1 MRKEKRKSLGAVTH
15 THTHTQDIYKRDR
28 KQANTLV
35 ESVYSTESSNLKRE
49 NRWEAYPVKFSKQ
62 LVPRLGAE
70 AVMLGLSVVKG
81 ALEPLLETAEII
93 ELR

>member
-1 MRKEKRKSLGAVTH
+1 MKYSEAKNETKGEKIMTTKETKNFEIVGVLRERERCAWRCL
-15 THTHTQDIYKRDR
+15 IY
-28 KQANTLV
+28 
-35 ESVYSTESSNLKRE
+35 S
-49 NRWEAYPVKFSKQ
+49 RWESYPVKFSKQ

-93 ELR
+93 EFR

>member
-1 MRKEKRKSLGAVTH
+1 MQKS
-15 THTHTQDIYKRDR
+15 
-28 KQANTLV
+28 N
-35 ESVYSTESSNLKRE
+35 KRE
-49 NRWEAYPVKFSKQ
+49 KHKTVGTLRERERCAWRCLIYNRWEAYPVKFSKQ

>member
-35 ESVYSTESSNLKRE
+35 ESVYST
-49 NRWEAYPVKFSKQ
+49 
-62 LVPRLGAE
+62 GAPE
-70 AVMLGLSVVKG
+70 G
-81 ALEPLLETAEII
+81 A
-93 ELR
+93 

>member
-1 MRKEKRKSLGAVTH
+1 MIKNVTNK
-15 THTHTQDIYKRDR
+15 T
-28 KQANTLV
+28 V
-35 ESVYSTESSNLKRE
+35 EVVRE
-49 NRWEAYPVKFSKQ
+49 RCAWRCLTYNRWEPYLAKFSKQ

-70 AVMLGLSVVKG
+70 TVMLGLSVVKG

>member
-1 MRKEKRKSLGAVTH
+1 MPEGA
-15 THTHTQDIYKRDR
+15 Y
-28 KQANTLV
+28 
-35 ESVYSTESSNLKRE
+35 

-81 ALEPLLETAEII
+81 ALEPSLETAEII

>member
-1 MRKEKRKSLGAVTH
+1 MIKSYFDEKPQVFEKIERGKQMKTIKAKSLATVERCAWRCL
-15 THTHTQDIYKRDR
+15 IY
-28 KQANTLV
+28 
-35 ESVYSTESSNLKRE
+35 S
-49 NRWEAYPVKFSKQ
+49 RWESYPVKFSKQ

-81 ALEPLLETAEII
+81 ALEPLLETVEII